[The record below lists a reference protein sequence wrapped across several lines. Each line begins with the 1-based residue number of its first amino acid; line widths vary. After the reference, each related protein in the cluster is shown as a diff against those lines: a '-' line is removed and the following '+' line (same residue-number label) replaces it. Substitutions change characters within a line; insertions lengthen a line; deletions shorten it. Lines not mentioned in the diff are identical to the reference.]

1 MSYENPITVVDT
13 ESAKIRAAGM
23 ASFGQSVG
31 GAITALGQRQRQ
43 EAKERKEV
51 ARKQKVIDDRAER
64 ERIKEA
70 KRFEGKTEDEVKMI
84 KRKDVVFDQTRSEQI
99 TALLDL
105 GLTKKQI
112 KALKYEDDRVN
123 KIIELQDK

>member
-1 MSYENPITVVDT
+1 MLETQRFQRI
-13 ESAKIRAAGM
+13 AL
-23 ASFGQSVG
+23 
-31 GAITALGQRQRQ
+31 ALGYRTWDVGTKNEERDLVKI

-99 TALLDL
+99 KALLDL
-105 GLTKKQI
+105 GLTKKEI

>member
-43 EAKERKEV
+43 EAKERKAANLAEANSV
-51 ARKQKVIDDRAER
+51 VKYNDAYQSKIWSSTDAFKENIYSIVYARSFRMLIGCTLV
-64 ERIKEA
+64 
-70 KRFEGKTEDEVKMI
+70 TL
-84 KRKDVVFDQTRSEQI
+84 TS
-99 TALLDL
+99 ALV
-105 GLTKKQI
+105 
-112 KALKYEDDRVN
+112 R
-123 KIIELQDK
+123 